1 MSENFD
7 NSALDLLD
15 RADELAPAMAVDPG
29 TVIAAGR
36 RKVRHRQ
43 ASVATGVGAV
53 ALVGALWL
61 GGPINPFAPTHLMSD
76 PVPAAT
82 VSWQDGV
89 DVELFDNSPN
99 PVHEADRTAWTGQL
113 RSNEGDAFPELVL
126 TRDGTQLDPVTAQDG
141 PGDVMVFT
149 VEGLSVAVWQ
159 SPPGSRGE
167 APLWAPGV
175 YASQGGTV
183 EIDGAQ
189 LQYRAAEIVPGGN
202 GELEE
207 LYWFTDDAAH
217 AASGAP
223 LHSTVLVA
231 GDVNALVMLDQP
243 RQAWGTIDLRHPTGP
258 AHVERLVAGAGLSG
272 WIGQDVTTATSV
284 GVLPEGGSKP
294 TVTSQTTVLA
304 QAQLGTQTAVLA
316 ADSTLVTGPPV
327 IRYQLEGEERDL
339 MRFVQETNRTLE
351 VGTAQLLVT
360 AQPTA
365 LELRRGDKFTLIP
378 VEDLTDGHAL
388 ATPVMGGH
396 VVIVPGWEPDAA
408 AEDLRVLVGT
418 DEEDRW
424 VEAKSAYIDILFDGR
439 PLVVLGLDDG
449 ILHEDENV
457 RGVGI
462 AEADDR
468 VVSHPLDDVTPLN
481 VNI

>member
-1 MSENFD
+1 MSEHHD

-15 RADELAPAMAVDPG
+15 RADELAPAMSVDPG
-29 TVIAAGR
+29 AVIAAGR

-43 ASVATGVGAV
+43 ASAATGMGAL

-61 GGPINPFAPTHLMSD
+61 GGPLNPFAPTGLTGD
-76 PVPAAT
+76 PVPAAA
-82 VSWQDGV
+82 VSWQEGV
-89 DVELFDNSPN
+89 DVELFDNAPN

-113 RSNEGDAFPELVL
+113 RSDEGAAFPELVL
-126 TRDGTQLDPVTAQDG
+126 TRDGTQLDPLAAQDG
-141 PGDVMVFT
+141 PGEVMVFT
-149 VEGLSVAVWQ
+149 AEGLSVAVWQ

-175 YASQGGTV
+175 YAGQGGTV

-189 LQYRAAEIVPGGN
+189 LQYAAAEIVPGGT

-217 AASGAP
+217 ASSGAP
-223 LHSTVLVA
+223 LDSTVLVA
-231 GDVNALVMLDQP
+231 GDVRALVMLDEA
-243 RQAWGTIDLRHPTGP
+243 RQAWGMTDLRHPTGSV
-258 AHVERLVAGAGLSG
+258 HVERLVSGAGLSG
-272 WIGQDVTTATSV
+272 WIGQDVTATSV
-284 GVLPEGGSKP
+284 GVLPEGASTP

-316 ADSTLVTGPPV
+316 ADPTLVTGPPV
-327 IRYQLEGEERDL
+327 IRYQFEGEERDL
-339 MRFVQETNRTLE
+339 MSFVQETYRTLD
-351 VGTAQLLVT
+351 VGIAQLLIT

-365 LELRRGDKFTLIP
+365 LELRRGDKSTLIP
-378 VEDLTDGHAL
+378 VEDLTDRHAL
-388 ATPVMGGH
+388 AAPVMGGH

-408 AEDLRVLVGT
+408 AENLRVLVGT
-418 DEEDRW
+418 DGKDRW
-424 VEAKSAYIDILFDGR
+424 VEAESAYIDILFDGR
-439 PLVVLGLDDG
+439 PLVVLGLDRG
-449 ILHEDENV
+449 ILQEGETV

-462 AEADDR
+462 VDADDS

>member
-1 MSENFD
+1 MSEYLD

-15 RADELAPAMAVDPG
+15 RADELAPAMSVDPG
-29 TVIAAGR
+29 AVIAAGR
-36 RKVRHRQ
+36 RKLHRRRLS
-43 ASVATGVGAV
+43 AATGVGAV

-61 GGPINPFAPTHLMSD
+61 GGPLNPFAPTGLTGD
-76 PVPAAT
+76 PVPAAA
-82 VSWQDGV
+82 VSWQEGV

-113 RSNEGDAFPELVL
+113 RSSEGDAFPELVL
-126 TRDGTQLDPVTAQDG
+126 TRDGTQLDPVAAQDG
-141 PGDVMVFT
+141 PGEVMVFT
-149 VEGLSVAVWQ
+149 AEGLSVAVWQ

-175 YASQGGTV
+175 HAGQGGTV

-189 LQYRAAEIVPGGN
+189 LQYAAAEIVPGGS

-223 LHSTVLVA
+223 LDSTVLVA
-231 GDVNALVMLDQP
+231 GDVSALVMLDEA
-243 RQAWGTIDLRHPTGP
+243 RQAWGMTDLRHPTVRV
-258 AHVERLVAGAGLSG
+258 HVERLVSGAGLSG
-272 WIGQDVTTATSV
+272 WIGQDVTATSV
-284 GVLPEGGSKP
+284 GVLPEGGSTP

-304 QAQLGTQTAVLA
+304 QARLGTQTAVLA
-316 ADSTLVTGPPV
+316 ADPTLVTEPPL
-327 IRYQLEGEERDL
+327 IRYQSGGEEHDL
-339 MRFVQETNRTLE
+339 MSFVQETYRTLD
-351 VGTAQLLVT
+351 VGTVQLLIT

-365 LELRRGDKFTLIP
+365 LELRRGDKSTLIP

-388 ATPVMGGH
+388 AAPVMGGH

-408 AEDLRVLVGT
+408 AENLRVLVGT
-418 DEEDRW
+418 DEKDRW
-424 VEAKSAYIDILFDGR
+424 VEAESAYIDILFDGR
-439 PLVVLGLDDG
+439 PLVVLGLDHG
-449 ILHEDENV
+449 ILQEGETV
-457 RGVGI
+457 RGVGT
-462 AEADDR
+462 ANTNDD
-468 VVSHPLDDVTPLN
+468 VVSHPLDDVTPLD